1 MGWWL
6 KEVKQLHLDSL
17 MGFLSK
23 LEPSLSLGSYL
34 CWKSGHSQA
43 AAGRKRRMVSDLT
56 RVCSGCRT
64 AAVEEVGWLQGHWTW
79 QESVFSS
86 LHCWRSGVT
95 LQPLEQSWGIL
106 QGGHGSVARC
116 PLSCGASS
124 PPEPAHPLLQ
134 PRSASQ
140 KHKNVHLAEEYLS
153 PFACSQPGKEAS
165 YLLSSSSRALP
176 QHFIKCTGLSCCA
189 TMSVLLKEMFKQQR
203 GVSLFLCWLV
213 LLFFP
218 PEVQVVCIWVNKET
232 SICVSLPVTFKLCVS
247 LYWEV
252 PVTLFVP

>member
-86 LHCWRSGVT
+86 LHCWKCGVT

-106 QGGHGSVARC
+106 QGGHGSAARC
-116 PLSCGASS
+116 PLSWGASS

-165 YLLSSSSRALP
+165 SVQRFPSAAPAFHKVYRPFLL
-176 QHFIKCTGLSCCA
+176 CYC
-189 TMSVLLKEMFKQQR
+189 
-203 GVSLFLCWLV
+203 
-213 LLFFP
+213 
-218 PEVQVVCIWVNKET
+218 VCFAERDV
-232 SICVSLPVTFKLCVS
+232 
-247 LYWEV
+247 
-252 PVTLFVP
+252 